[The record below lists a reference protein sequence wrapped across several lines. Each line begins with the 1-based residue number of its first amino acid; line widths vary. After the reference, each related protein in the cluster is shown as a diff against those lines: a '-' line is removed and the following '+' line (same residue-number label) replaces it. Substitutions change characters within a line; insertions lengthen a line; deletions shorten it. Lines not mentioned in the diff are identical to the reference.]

1 MTIKE
6 HLISLREDYIIK
18 SENYLKTEKQLSGEA
33 NGFFDKKLLD
43 DLSEASTA
51 WRKASDAYHNFLSHI
66 ATNKLNIDALMDK

>member
-6 HLISLREDYIIK
+6 HLVSLREDYKTK
-18 SENYLKTEKQLSGEA
+18 SENYLKAEKRLTDEA

-43 DLSEASTA
+43 DLSEASTE

-66 ATNKLNIDALMDK
+66 ATNRLNVDAEMD